1 MQKALIVLLVLL
13 SGCDFVSSKDRSV
26 VFDAVVLD
34 AVDRRPVAGITWS
47 VITSR
52 GFGTLEVLDYGV
64 TDASGRFR
72 AEYEYPCCS
81 DPRLEVN
88 GGLDPRYKV
97 ARENVFGKGRLAPRT
112 ILLPRA
118 D

>member
-1 MQKALIVLLVLL
+1 MQKVLIILLVLL
-13 SGCDFVSSKDRSV
+13 SGCDLHSSKDQSV

-34 AVDRRPVAGITWS
+34 AVDRRPVAGITWN
-47 VITSR
+47 VHTTR
-52 GFGTLEVLDYGV
+52 GFGTLEVLDQGV

-81 DPRLEVN
+81 DPFLEVN
-88 GGLDPRYKV
+88 GANPRYQV
-97 ARENVFGKGRLAPRT
+97 AGGQVLGKGRLAPRT

>member
-13 SGCDFVSSKDRSV
+13 AGCDFHSAKDRSV

-52 GFGTLEVLDYGV
+52 GFGTLEVLDQGV
-64 TDASGRFR
+64 TDARGGFR
-72 AEYEYPCCS
+72 AEYDYPCCS

-97 ARENVFGKGRLAPRT
+97 GRENVFGKGRLAPRT
-112 ILLPRA
+112 ILLTRA